1 MNLQGHAT
9 STRRGNIWHTP
20 RTLVPSGAQRV
31 RTPWALCVTLGT
43 VLGLASFA
51 SPGGVAVMVLAS
63 VVAGTLARLTGS
75 DERRFVL
82 TLFWTGFLVRILLSV
97 SLDAAAWIVA
107 GGPPFGLTPQAGSEA
122 LVARDQ
128 SRAFIGAGDSDFYSQ
143 RGYGMAQY
151 ARGLRDAHTVSAAD
165 PRWAYGWNGYLYLVG
180 VFYFLCGFSPV
191 SVKLLNCLFGAM
203 LGPTL
208 YGLAKRCFNETIARW
223 ASVSVGFFPSLILW
237 STTNLKDVLYL
248 WLALLALLLAMRLL
262 TAPTPGRALR
272 DLGLLGAV
280 LVGQLGLSP
289 RAAMYP
295 ILLVGCFIAS
305 RFFAS
310 SVRRRW
316 KLGVVLVMLGGL
328 VLAHDLLRHTLM
340 KAFYLHLGHVHTPG
354 TSYRYLPEQFYTDTP
369 LSQWADHGVIDLSI
383 LLAVSR
389 AIAWYLLEPFPT
401 RWNSTLALL
410 ASPQMLV
417 WYLILPLALYG
428 LVIGLKRAPL
438 GSGVLFSSSLVWIV
452 MAALTG
458 GNIGTAFR
466 SRDLVSPVLV
476 LFASVGGWALLHKTA
491 KSSEATADGRVAHAA
506 IPATNWVEAHVA

>member
-1 MNLQGHAT
+1 MGLQEHAT

-31 RTPWALCVTLGT
+31 RLPWALCVTLGA
-43 VLGLASFA
+43 VLGVASFA

-63 VVAGTLARLTGS
+63 VAAGILVRLAGS
-75 DERRFVL
+75 SERRFLL

-107 GGPPFGLTPQAGSEA
+107 GGPPFGLAPQAGSEA
-122 LVARDQ
+122 LVAYDQ
-128 SRAFIGAGDSDFYSQ
+128 SRAFIGAGDSDSYSQ

-151 ARGLRDAHTVSAAD
+151 AHGVRDAHTVSAAD
-165 PRWAYGWNGYLYLVG
+165 PRWTYGWNGYLYVVG
-180 VFYFLCGFSPV
+180 LFYFLCGYSPV
-191 SVKLLNCLFGAM
+191 SVKFLNGLVGALLGL
-203 LGPTL
+203 TI
-208 YGLAKRCFNETIARW
+208 YSLAKRCFNETIARW
-223 ASVSVGFFPSLILW
+223 ASIGVGCFPSLIFW

-248 WLALLALLLAMRLL
+248 WLTLLALLLAMRLL
-262 TAPTPGRALR
+262 TAPTPGRVLR

-280 LVGQLGLSP
+280 LMGQVGLSP
-289 RAAMYP
+289 RSAIYP

-328 VLAHDLLRHTLM
+328 VLAHDLLRHTLT

-354 TSYRYLPEQFYTDTP
+354 VSYRYLPEQFYTGTY
-369 LSQWADHGVIDLSI
+369 LSQWADQGVIDLSI
-383 LLAVSR
+383 LSAVGR
-389 AIAWYLLEPFPT
+389 AITWYLLEPFPT
-401 RWNSTLALL
+401 RGEATLALL
-410 ASPQMLV
+410 AYPQMLV

-428 LVIGLKRAPL
+428 FWIGLKRAPL
-438 GSGVLFSSSLVWIV
+438 GSGVLGFSSLTWIV
-452 MAALTG
+452 MAALAG

-476 LFASVGGWALLHKTA
+476 LFASVGGWALLHERA
-491 KSSEATADGRVAHAA
+491 KSAKDTADRAAHATM
-506 IPATNWVEAHVA
+506 PATTWVEAHVA